1 MAGPDVGQG
10 NGQGNGQDMGQDVAQ
25 QHQTA
30 RIIDHAAERALCR
43 KLDLHILPL
52 LAVMYLF
59 NALDKGNLANAQT
72 QGLGKDLGFHEG
84 QYNLVVSVFFVP
96 FVVLA
101 PPLAMVAKAAGPWRA
116 LPTMMAVFGT
126 ATLVSAAARS
136 LASLLALRCVL
147 GGAEA
152 AFFPVVVFYLTTFYR
167 RAELARRLA
176 IFYAASNMAGAFS
189 GLLAFA
195 VFRIPTTP
203 VMDHPWRYLFLIEG
217 AATVL
222 AAGVAGWCLPRCAAQ
237 AHFLSNEERQLAYWR
252 VQLDSSSVVSE
263 RKLDVREALRVFGHP
278 TSLVFVCIDM
288 CLGVPLQSVA
298 LFLPQIIQRLG
309 YGVVKTNLYTVA
321 PYVSGAVVLL
331 ALAFLSDA
339 TRLRSPFIVV
349 AFTLTLLGFAI
360 YAAIDRVEEQLQLA
374 YFATFMMCWGS
385 TAPSVLLSTWYSNN
399 VAHEGRRLALTSVG
413 VPLANVM
420 GLVAGNV
427 FRQADAPKYKPA
439 LMTAA
444 MFGVAGAVLT
454 AALASYM
461 AWDNARRNRDM
472 GVVVD
477 ARDVP
482 TQRLREGPG
491 VAEFRWFL

>member
-1 MAGPDVGQG
+1 MAR
-10 NGQGNGQDMGQDVAQ
+10 QDIVQ
-25 QHQTA
+25 QQTA
-30 RIIDHAAERALCR
+30 RIIDHGAERALCR

-72 QGLGKDLGFHEG
+72 QGLGKDLGFHDG
-84 QYNLVVSVFFVP
+84 QYNLLVSVFFVP

-101 PPLAMVAKAAGPWRA
+101 PPLAMVAKAAGPSRA
-116 LPTMMAVFGT
+116 LPAMMAVFGT
-126 ATLVSAAARS
+126 ATLASAAAPS

-147 GGAEA
+147 GAAEA

-176 IFYAASNMAGAFS
+176 IFYAASSIAGAFS

-195 VFRIPTTP
+195 VFRIPPTRL
-203 VMDHPWRYLFLIEG
+203 MDHAWRYLFLLEG

-222 AAGVAGWCLPRCAAQ
+222 AAAVAAWCLPQSAAQ
-237 AHFLSNEERQLAYWR
+237 ARFLSSEERRLAYWR
-252 VQLDSSSVVSE
+252 VQLDSSAVVSE
-263 RKLDVREALRVFGHP
+263 RKLDLREALRVFGHP
-278 TSLVFVCIDM
+278 TALVFVCIEI

-321 PYVSGAVVLL
+321 PFVSGAVALL
-331 ALAFLSDA
+331 MLAFLSDS
-339 TRLRSPFIVV
+339 TRLRSPFIVL

-420 GLVAGNV
+420 GLVASNV
-427 FRQADAPKYKPA
+427 FRQPDAPKYKPA

-461 AWDNARRNRDM
+461 AWDNARRNRET

-477 ARDVP
+477 ARDVS
-482 TQRLREGPG
+482 TQRLREGPS